1 MTLSEWQKKTA
12 GISLGVSVLFTI
24 SFIYPIYWYPVGE
37 KSKSICEFVNY
48 ATWALFS
55 LDYIYQLILSSDK
68 RKFISTHIFQ
78 LLVVALPFFRPLR
91 ELRALAFT
99 AQVSIRSKKALIKSI
114 PLVMS
119 GAAVLMIVIM
129 GAAILDI
136 ERGAPGATIKTP
148 MDALWWGLVTVTTIG
163 YGDKFPVTTEGRLVA
178 AILIVFGVGMISA
191 LTASYAAWIL
201 SSDSTESN

>member
-48 ATWALFS
+48 ATWVLFS

-78 LLVVALPFFRPLR
+78 LLVVALPFWISSEGHRGQLSRPLW
-91 ELRALAFT
+91 T
-99 AQVSIRSKKALIKSI
+99 HCG
-114 PLVMS
+114 
-119 GAAVLMIVIM
+119 GA
-129 GAAILDI
+129 
-136 ERGAPGATIKTP
+136 
-148 MDALWWGLVTVTTIG
+148 W
-163 YGDKFPVTTEGRLVA
+163 
-178 AILIVFGVGMISA
+178 
-191 LTASYAAWIL
+191 
-201 SSDSTESN
+201 

>member
-1 MTLSEWQKKTA
+1 MTLSEWQKRTA
-12 GISLGVSVLFTI
+12 GISLGASVLFTL
-24 SFIYPIYWYPVGE
+24 SFIYPIYWYPVGSRT
-37 KSKSICEFVNY
+37 KLICEFINY
-48 ATWALFS
+48 ATWVLFS
-55 LDYIYQLILSSDK
+55 LDYVYQVILSPNK

-78 LLVVALPFFRPLR
+78 LLVV
-91 ELRALAFT
+91 ALAFT

-119 GAAVLMIVIM
+119 GAAILMIVIM
-129 GAAILDI
+129 GAAVLDI

-178 AILIVFGVGMISA
+178 ALLIVFGVGMISA

-201 SSDSTESN
+201 SADSTESN

>member
-1 MTLSEWQKKTA
+1 
-12 GISLGVSVLFTI
+12 
-24 SFIYPIYWYPVGE
+24 VGE
-37 KSKSICEFVNY
+37 KSKSICEFINY
-48 ATWALFS
+48 ATWVLFS
-55 LDYIYQLILSSDK
+55 LDYVYQVILSPDK

-178 AILIVFGVGMISA
+178 ALLIVFGVGMISA

-201 SSDSTESN
+201 SADSTESN